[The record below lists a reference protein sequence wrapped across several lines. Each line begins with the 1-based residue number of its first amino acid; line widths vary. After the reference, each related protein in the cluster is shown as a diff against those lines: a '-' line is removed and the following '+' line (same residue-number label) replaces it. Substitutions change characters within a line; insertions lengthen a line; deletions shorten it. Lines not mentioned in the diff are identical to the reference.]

1 MRLLVNYQLIL
12 IAVQPKSISLEQ
24 ICYKRCQGNAA
35 TSLNCLLFSMSK
47 NNDLKRILK
56 SASNVVFA
64 LNFLWTSKIVFTFEL
79 IIKIN
84 NFTGL
89 CSTSQVTEISPPS
102 WLSIKKAHRQKSQE
116 TKWSSYIYI
125 YIYIYI

>member
-64 LNFLWTSKIVFTFEL
+64 LNFLWTSLNCFYL
-79 IIKIN
+79 
-84 NFTGL
+84 
-89 CSTSQVTEISPPS
+89 
-102 WLSIKKAHRQKSQE
+102 
-116 TKWSSYIYI
+116 
-125 YIYIYI
+125 

>member
-12 IAVQPKSISLEQ
+12 IAVQPKSISLET

-64 LNFLWTSKIVFTFEL
+64 LNFLWTSLNCFYL
-79 IIKIN
+79 
-84 NFTGL
+84 
-89 CSTSQVTEISPPS
+89 
-102 WLSIKKAHRQKSQE
+102 
-116 TKWSSYIYI
+116 
-125 YIYIYI
+125 